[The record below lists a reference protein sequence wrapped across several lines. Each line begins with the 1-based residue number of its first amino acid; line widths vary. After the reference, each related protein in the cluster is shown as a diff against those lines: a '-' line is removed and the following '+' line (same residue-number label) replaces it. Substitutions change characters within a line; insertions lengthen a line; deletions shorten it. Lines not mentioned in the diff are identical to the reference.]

1 MLECFQKVVERFRKM
16 ITIQH
21 CIILDTF
28 NRQSTKPKQDSILCV
43 SNFPM
48 NNLKF
53 WCFDSNCSWPLAISQ
68 ILCFPFI
75 HHFLTHFVTRQ
86 VSSACN
92 WKQTYQSPG
101 SKCGKQSFVIAS
113 FFFFYCVKLEL
124 WGNEF
129 HEFYFL
135 KKTLG
140 LFLSGEALIHLA
152 NEF

>member
-1 MLECFQKVVERFRKM
+1 MLPKVVERFRKM
-16 ITIQH
+16 ITIMIQH

-28 NRQSTKPKQDSILCV
+28 NRQSTKLKQDSILCV

-101 SKCGKQSFVIAS
+101 SKCRKQSFVITS
-113 FFFFYCVKLEL
+113 FFFLLCELKLC
-124 WGNEF
+124 GSEF
-129 HEFYFL
+129 HEFYL
-135 KKTLG
+135 LEKP
-140 LFLSGEALIHLA
+140 
-152 NEF
+152 

>member
-16 ITIQH
+16 ITIMIQH

-92 WKQTYQSPG
+92 WKQTYQSE
-101 SKCGKQSFVIAS
+101 SSLLWLQA
-113 FFFFYCVKLEL
+113 FFFLL
-124 WGNEF
+124 
-129 HEFYFL
+129 L

-140 LFLSGEALIHLA
+140 LFLSGEALICLA